1 VNPIGT
7 ESLPL
12 FGSPESRENLDQLR
26 PERWTALKRAVLAL
40 YGDMRARI
48 PDEAAYEIGRDYM
61 AIRPRCSELHTEG
74 LLVFTGQKRRARMG
88 RGTELKITERGLEVL
103 RRLNAKPCPEY

>member
-1 VNPIGT
+1 VNPL
-7 ESLPL
+7 EALPL

-88 RGTELKITERGLEVL
+88 RGKELKITERGLEVL